1 MKDFFIKNIHMFILI
16 YAGYNLFLIYE
27 ERTLQLEASKVSKN
41 AAQTKLTR
49 SKASLDEVDRFNKNL
64 EESRKRVKG
73 VVENIKKIQ
82 RQLPSEIND
91 SDVQRI
97 LEGISNTL
105 KMKGMEMKPKVEV
118 SHGFYYSKDYLYDSK
133 GTFLQGLILFEKL
146 EELSKTGRILNVK
159 YVRMTLDNEAD
170 TRSRFKVLNLST
182 VVESYRYDPNYQL
195 SSEPVNNVPVDGGK
209 LNAKP

>member
-1 MKDFFIKNIHMFILI
+1 VKDFFLKNIHMFIII
-16 YAGYNLFLIYE
+16 YAGYNLFMIYE
-27 ERTLQLEASKVSKN
+27 EKELALVASMQGKST
-41 AAQTKLTR
+41 AQAKLKK
-49 SKASLDEVDRFNKNL
+49 SKASLEEVDRFNKNL

-91 SDVQRI
+91 SDVQGI

-105 KMKGMEMKPKVEV
+105 KMKEMELKPKTEN
-118 SHGFYYSKDYLYDSK
+118 SHDFYFSKDYLYDSK

-159 YVRMTLDNEAD
+159 YVRMTLDKDAD
-170 TRSRFKVLNLST
+170 SRSRFKVLNLST
-182 VVESYRYDPNYQL
+182 VVESYRYNPSYKMTNG
-195 SSEPVNNVPVDGGK
+195 N
-209 LNAKP
+209 